1 MKKTELEIMQ
11 EMAKKAISECE
22 DLELLDLIYKLI
34 VTSKSE

>member
-11 EMAKKAISECE
+11 EMAKKGISECE

>member
-22 DLELLDLIYKLI
+22 DLELLSLNMT
-34 VTSKSE
+34 VC